1 MLISGIVLIVSGI
14 LAVPPRV
21 LPAKW
26 IDLILRYRACFSI
39 ICLIFGVWELII
51 YIQNIFTDNNLFI
64 GIVGLLFS
72 IAKIN
77 MGIILGYKLMEK
89 QILKWNNKKTVD
101 GLYKRNV
108 DFILFKTNMSFI
120 VIGLGV
126 CQVLIAFFR

>member
-14 LAVPPRV
+14 LAVPSV
-21 LPAKW
+21 FLPVKW
-26 IDLILRYRACFSI
+26 INLILRYRAYFGL
-39 ICLIFGVWELII
+39 ICLIFGIWELIV
-51 YIQNIFTDNNLFI
+51 YVQNIFTDNNLLI
-64 GIVGLLFS
+64 SILGLLFA

-77 MGIILGYKLMEK
+77 IGIVLGYKLMEK

-101 GLYKRNV
+101 GFYKRNI